1 MKGKSSL
8 RADDTIALENAPDL
22 VNENLLRWACATRK
36 KNDVKRA
43 KKPGREIAK
52 IECLFT
58 NAFPTKGTIN
68 SLYPTMVFFVC
79 FDGSWKGDR
88 KSVSKTGHLCKTYLT
103 HDRMIFFYRGSLLP
117 FFFFFINR
125 FETFIRRVEIYWSL
139 RSSFEF
145 EKDGKKKKMAKIKVT
160 MEWSKA
166 REEDG
171 EKAEG
176 RKISDAID
184 R

>member
-117 FFFFFINR
+117 SFFFLLTVSKHLYEGWKFIGR
-125 FETFIRRVEIYWSL
+125 YDRVSNLKRI
-139 RSSFEF
+139 
-145 EKDGKKKKMAKIKVT
+145 KKKKNGKN
-160 MEWSKA
+160 
-166 REEDG
+166 
-171 EKAEG
+171 
-176 RKISDAID
+176 
-184 R
+184 